1 MKKIS
6 GSTFYY
12 KKVFPALWF
21 VFLLF
26 IFIASLV
33 SGVGEES
40 FLILTMPVVM
50 AIFGYMVIKFRFWNL
65 ADEVYDYDNYLE
77 FHKDGKTQKVYL
89 NEIVNIEYSRL
100 NAPDR
105 ILMHTRTQGPIG
117 GELVFILPI
126 RLIPFTTNP
135 LAYQI
140 IERVNEAKNT

>member
-1 MKKIS
+1 
-6 GSTFYY
+6 
-12 KKVFPALWF
+12 
-21 VFLLF
+21 
-26 IFIASLV
+26 
-33 SGVGEES
+33 
-40 FLILTMPVVM
+40 MPVVV
-50 AIFGYMVIKFRFWNL
+50 AIFGYMVFKFRFWNL

-117 GELVFILPI
+117 GGIGI
-126 RLIPFTTNP
+126 HSTYTTHSIHDNP